1 MQGMT
6 IWALPG
12 FPLVQPGDDLAGLI
26 VERLA
31 AAGEELLAGDV
42 LVIAQKVVSKAE
54 GRLVKLADVTVD
66 AQAQEVAEITG
77 KDPRVV
83 QVILDDSDEIL
94 RAKPGLLIVQ
104 QKAGWI
110 AAHGG

>member
-77 KDPRVV
+77 K
-83 QVILDDSDEIL
+83 
-94 RAKPGLLIVQ
+94 
-104 QKAGWI
+104 
-110 AAHGG
+110 